1 MSEELNEK
9 QDSLPPENFPAGER
23 GNYYSGADGNS
34 PFRGLGGLLRENIK
48 NLTPYSSARDE
59 YQGEASV
66 FLDANENAFG
76 SPLEQQYNRYPD
88 PLQYQ
93 VKKRLSEIKGL
104 PVRNIFLGNGS
115 DEAIDILFRSFCN
128 PGVDNVIL
136 VPPTYGM
143 YQVSANINDIEVK
156 NIPLTEE
163 FQLNLDG
170 IAEAIDKNTKLIFI
184 CSPNNPTGNSID
196 RTDVETLLANFSGIV
211 VVDEA
216 YINFSRQKT
225 FIQELTEYAN
235 LVVLQTLSKA
245 WGLAGLRVGMAFA
258 SEEIIEVMNKVK
270 PPYNVNEA
278 SQQLALQALAN
289 VDQVNG
295 WIKETLIQ
303 RDKLVLGLKDFD
315 FVLDIYPSDANFIL
329 VKTTDP
335 KTIYNFLVQKGIIVR
350 DRSKV
355 ELCEGCLRVTV
366 GTPAEN
372 DILLQTLQNF
382 K

>member
-1 MSEELNEK
+1 MFTIN
-9 QDSLPPENFPAGER
+9 NI
-23 GNYYSGADGNS
+23 
-34 PFRGLGGLLRENIK
+34 LRENIK
-48 NLTPYSSARDE
+48 NLVPYSSARDE

-66 FLDANENAFG
+66 YLDANENAYG
-76 SPLEQQYNRYPD
+76 SPLAQQFNRYPD
-88 PLQYQ
+88 PLQSE
-93 VKKRLSEIKGL
+93 VKKRLSEIKGV
-104 PVRNIFLGNGS
+104 PPRNIFLGNGS

-143 YQVSANINDIEVK
+143 YKVSANINDVEARNV
-156 NIPLTEE
+156 PLTDD
-163 FQLNLDG
+163 FQLNLEG
-170 IAEAIDKNTKLIFI
+170 IAEAIDKHTKLIFI
-184 CSPNNPTGNSID
+184 CSPNNPTGNSIN
-196 RTDVETLLANFSGIV
+196 RADVETLLANFDGLV

-235 LVVLQTLSKA
+235 LVILQTLSKA

-270 PPYNVNEA
+270 PPYNINEA

-289 VDQVNG
+289 INQVNA

-303 RDKLVLGLKDFD
+303 RDNLVLQLKDFD

-329 VKTTDP
+329 VKTSDP
-335 KTIYNFLVQKGIIVR
+335 RGIYNFLVEKGIIVR

-355 ELCEGCLRVTV
+355 DLCVGCLRITV
-366 GTPAEN
+366 GTPDEN
-372 DILLQTLQNF
+372 KKLIQTLQDF

>member
-1 MSEELNEK
+1 MFDIN
-9 QDSLPPENFPAGER
+9 NI
-23 GNYYSGADGNS
+23 
-34 PFRGLGGLLRENIK
+34 LRENIK
-48 NLTPYSSARDE
+48 NLVPYSSARDE

-76 SPLEQQYNRYPD
+76 SPLDTQYNRYPD

-93 VKKRLSEIKGL
+93 VKKRLSGIKGV
-104 PVRNIFLGNGS
+104 PPRNIFLGNGS

-128 PGVDNVIL
+128 PGLDNVIL

-143 YQVSANINDIEVK
+143 YEVSANINDVQTK
-156 NIPLTEE
+156 KVSLTDE
-163 FQLNLDG
+163 FQLNLEG
-170 IAEAIDKNTKLIFI
+170 IAEAIDEHTKLIFI
-184 CSPNNPTGNSID
+184 CSPNNPTGNSISRD
-196 RTDVETLLANFSGIV
+196 DIETLLNNFDGIV

-278 SQQLALQALAN
+278 SQQLALKALQN
-289 VDQVNG
+289 IEQINS

-303 RDKLVLGLKDFD
+303 RDKLVLELKDRD

-335 KTIYNFLVQKGIIVR
+335 KGIYNYLVQQGIIVR

-355 ELCEGCLRVTV
+355 DLCEGCLRITV
-366 GTPAEN
+366 GTPDEN
-372 DILLQTLQNF
+372 NTLLQTLQNF